1 MSNTILTPSIIAKEA
16 LMQLKNNLVM
26 GRKVHRDYSKEF
38 VKVGDTI
45 SIRRPVKF
53 AVTDG
58 ATLVKQDV
66 VEGKTTVTMDKRKHV
81 AWGFDTQTLTLSI
94 EEYSARYIKPAMI
107 SLANQMDF
115 DGCALYKSVWNWAG
129 TPGQVINAFGDFAKG
144 PERLDLGSV
153 PQDMRHSVL
162 SPADKWGLLGNQTGL
177 YIQGAAN
184 DAYRRGE
191 LGDIGGVDTAMD
203 QNINTHTVGA
213 HAGSPDVLGANQ
225 DVTYLASK
233 DTNSQSLITDGWS
246 SGATTLNKGD
256 VFTIVG
262 VNAVNQRT
270 GEVLPHQQQFVVN
283 ETISDTAGAITMNI
297 SPAIIVSGPYRTV
310 NAAPA
315 DGADITVLGTAS
327 TGYAQNLVFHK
338 NAFALVMRPLE
349 LPDGAAWKARESYDG
364 LSLRI
369 IKDYDITNDEEICR
383 IDAFYGWK
391 AIYPELACRLSGT

>member
-1 MSNTILTPSIIAKEA
+1 
-16 LMQLKNNLVM
+16 MQLKNSLVM
-26 GRKVHRDYSKEF
+26 GRKVHRDYAKEF

-53 AVTDG
+53 SVTDG

-66 VEGKTTVTMDKRKHV
+66 VEGKTTVSIDKRKHV
-81 AWGFDTQTLTLSI
+81 AWSFDTQTMTLSI
-94 EEYSARYIKPAMI
+94 EEYSKRYIQPAMI
-107 SLANQMDF
+107 SLANQVDS
-115 DGCALYKSVWNWAG
+115 DGCALAKNVWNWVG

-153 PQDMRHSVL
+153 PQDMRHAVL
-162 SPADKWGLLGNQTGL
+162 SPSDKWGLLGQQTGL
-177 YIQGAAN
+177 YMTGPAT

-203 QNINTHTVGA
+203 QNVYTHTVGA
-213 HAGSPDVLGANQ
+213 YAGTPKINGANQ

-246 SGATTLNKGD
+246 SGATTLNAGD
-256 VFTIVG
+256 VFTIDDVY
-262 VNAVNQRT
+262 AVNQRSGAT
-270 GEVLPHQQQFVVN
+270 LPHLQQFVVN
-283 ETISDTAGAITMNI
+283 ATISDTAGAITMSI
-297 SPAIIVSGPYRTV
+297 SPAIITSGPYQTV
-310 NAAPA
+310 SAAPA
-315 DGADITVLGTAS
+315 NDADINMVGAAS

-338 NAFALVMRPLE
+338 NAFALVTRPLE

-369 IKDYDITNDEEICR
+369 IKDYDITNDEEVCR
-383 IDAFYGWK
+383 IDMLYGWK
-391 AIYPELACRLSGT
+391 AIYPELATRLSGT